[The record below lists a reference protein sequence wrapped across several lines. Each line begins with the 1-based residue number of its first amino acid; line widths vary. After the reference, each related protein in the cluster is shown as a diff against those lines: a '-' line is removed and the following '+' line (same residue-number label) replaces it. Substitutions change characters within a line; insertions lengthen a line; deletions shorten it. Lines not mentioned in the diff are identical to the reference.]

1 MSGERGL
8 TTDRLD
14 RIAAVLKLELRE
26 TRRCWTDPG
35 AQEGDWAFPVAKT
48 ISGPTVPAP
57 GGSPGCS
64 AGSGGVPLRSAD
76 RPRRGQRIPAPA
88 RGSPGTRP
96 PRAPT
101 GRRGDSL

>member
-57 GGSPGCS
+57 GGSPACS
-64 AGSGGVPLRSAD
+64 CGARPGPRCGPPTGSGGLPSQ
-76 RPRRGQRIPAPA
+76 P
-88 RGSPGTRP
+88 
-96 PRAPT
+96 
-101 GRRGDSL
+101 